1 MYHMKSF
8 RILLIIVFSQLLIA
22 CTSSGSASGAIES
35 YIRALAEKDVV
46 AATTTSCLAWEEAA
60 FAEASS
66 FEAVEVNIEGLS
78 CADSE
83 SDTIYTFVQCEGKII
98 ADYGGEL
105 QDIDLSQRTYQ
116 AIIEQGEWKMCG
128 YASN

>member
-1 MYHMKSF
+1 M
-8 RILLIIVFSQLLIA
+8 RILSIISFSQLLIA
-22 CTSSGSASGAIES
+22 CTSSGSAAQAIES
-35 YIRALAEKDVV
+35 YVHALAQKDVV
-46 AATTTSCLAWEEAA
+46 AATAASCLAWEEAA

-78 CADSE
+78 CTDSD
-83 SDTIYTFVQCEGKII
+83 SDAAYTFVRCEGKII

-116 AIIEQGEWKMCG
+116 AIFEEGEWKMCG